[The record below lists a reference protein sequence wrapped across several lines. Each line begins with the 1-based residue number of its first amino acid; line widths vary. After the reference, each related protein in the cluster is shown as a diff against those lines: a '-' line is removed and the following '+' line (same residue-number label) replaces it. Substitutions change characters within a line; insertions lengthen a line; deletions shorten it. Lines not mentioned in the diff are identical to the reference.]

1 MTSRRDDGLPR
12 IGAGEVRRRTPM
24 PALIDALRDAFRGD
38 VEAPPR
44 SVYRVS
50 DTASLLIMPA
60 WRNGGRS
67 GIKIVNVD
75 TARNPAVTAD
85 YVLSD
90 AAGRIEAVLD
100 GAMLTA
106 RRTAAASALAADCLA
121 KPDAARLLMIGT
133 GTLAPHLVEAHAS
146 VRALE
151 SVLIW
156 GRDPA
161 RAAQLADTLCA
172 QGLAAA
178 PAESLAA
185 AVSQCDIVSVA
196 TTSSTALVEGRL
208 LSRGA
213 HVDLV
218 GAFRP
223 DMCEADPETFAR
235 AEVYVDTREG
245 ALAEA
250 GDLLQAIEAGAM
262 TAADIRGSLA
272 ELCSGRLPG
281 RRDAGA
287 ITLFKSVGTA
297 LEDLACAEL
306 VVGGHRA
313 S

>member
-1 MTSRRDDGLPR
+1 MTNRRDDVLPR
-12 IGAGEVRRRTPM
+12 ISAGEIRRRTPM
-24 PALIDALRDAFRGD
+24 PLLIEALRDAFQGG

-44 SVYRVS
+44 SIHRIN
-50 DTASLLIMPA
+50 DTASLLVMPA

-67 GIKIVNVD
+67 GVKIVNVD
-75 TARNPAVTAD
+75 TARSPAVAAD

-90 AAGRIEAVLD
+90 AAGRVEVVLD

-106 RRTAAASALAADCLA
+106 RRTAAASALAADYLA
-121 KPDAARLLMIGT
+121 KPDASRLLMIGT

-156 GRDPA
+156 GRNPA
-161 RAAQLADTLCA
+161 RAAQLADALCA
-172 QGLAAA
+172 QGFAAV
-178 PAESLAA
+178 PAGSLAA
-185 AVSQCDIVSVA
+185 AVSQSDIVSVA
-196 TTSSTALVEGRL
+196 TTSSTALVEGHL
-208 LSRGA
+208 LSSGA

-223 DMCEADPETFAR
+223 DMCEANPETFAR
-235 AEVYVDTREG
+235 AEVYVDTCEG

-250 GDLLQAIEAGAM
+250 GDLLQAIDAGAM

-272 ELCSGRLPG
+272 ELCSGVAPG
-281 RRDAGA
+281 RRESGV
-287 ITLFKSVGTA
+287 ITLFKSVGIA

-306 VVGGHRA
+306 VVDGRHA